1 MKKISFLIIALLVML
16 FSGSV
21 FAFDKLTS
29 GPLPV
34 AASFDKKANHVV
46 IKFRSCRG
54 LKSSTGEQLKGFSIF
69 NAEGKSLPVA
79 STKVENDMVII
90 PLVNGSERPVRIKYA
105 QKEDLESKLVNGAG
119 LSCEPFELE
128 VFERMALEDENISIV
143 FDPTSA
149 RIVSF
154 NTIGGENLLWIDKTI
169 LSRLNHPKEWA
180 NYGGEKTWIWPM
192 SSWRKVLG
200 RIWPPNAEME
210 TIELAGMLRE
220 EDGSGGASIFSVTK
234 KVPGYNVQIMKDI
247 SLGKDENGSYALV
260 STSFEPAS
268 EIAVPWSVIQA
279 PAKDGVFYVRQSSS
293 ECVRLDE
300 GDNLFNPGTRIGE
313 TNIYRFEK
321 TGNGKSNKAGFESAL
336 IAIRRGDELFVV
348 IDRSGYPVD
357 KYKPGE
363 RTQVYIDQVFE
374 NKSPSDPEQY
384 MELEF
389 TAPYSKDIGENPVL
403 KVEWRIFKLK
413 EGAGEAE
420 IAAILEN
427 FATLSF
433 PQ

>member
-1 MKKISFLIIALLVML
+1 MKKIGFWVITLLVML

-21 FAFDKLTS
+21 FAFDKLAS
-29 GPLPV
+29 GPIPV
-34 AASFDKKANHVV
+34 AASFDKKANQVV
-46 IKFRSCRG
+46 IKFRCCRG
-54 LKSSTGEQLKGFSIF
+54 LKASNGEQLKGFSII
-69 NAEGKSLPVA
+69 NAEGKSLSVA
-79 STKVENDMVII
+79 STKVENDVVII
-90 PLVNGSERPVRIKYA
+90 PLANGAERPIKIKYA
-105 QKEDLESKLVNGAG
+105 QRDDSECKLVNGVG
-119 LSCEPFELE
+119 LTCKPFELE
-128 VFERMALEDENISIV
+128 VFELMTLEDENISIV

-210 TIELAGMLRE
+210 SIELAGMLRE

-234 KVPGYNVQIMKDI
+234 RVSGYNVQIMKDI
-247 SLGKDENGSYALV
+247 SLGKDENGSYVLV

-313 TNIYRFEK
+313 TSIYRFEK
-321 TGNGKSNKAGFESAL
+321 TGNGKSNKAGFNSPL
-336 IAIRRGDELFVV
+336 IAVRRGNELFVV

-363 RTQVYIDQVFE
+363 RTQVYIDQVLE

-389 TAPYSKDIGENPVL
+389 TAPYSKDIGKNPVL

-420 IAAILEN
+420 IAAILEKI
-427 FATLSF
+427 
-433 PQ
+433 